1 MLLEFGYKLKTFIKD
16 YKAKQVIE
24 FLDIRNIKLSNLFSI
39 IGIIIS
45 YKIVYLYKFIYYNKD
60 SVIFLTS

>member
-16 YKAKQVIE
+16 YKAKQAIK
-24 FLDIRNIKLSNLFSI
+24 FLDIRNIKLSDLFSI

-45 YKIVYLYKFIYYNKD
+45 YKIVYLYKSIYYNED
-60 SVIFLTS
+60 SVTFLTS